1 MADWTPD
8 QQTKIISAYYRARS
22 ALVSTGRLCKE
33 LNYQVVIELAG
44 GVIDEVES
52 LRREHPG
59 VDRDT
64 ALIDLIAMI
73 EAGDRADPGG
83 MIRQMCHDLYDE
95 YGIFAGSLATL
106 YCLRGYA
113 RSSLYEERGDKNL
126 QTLALLDIEKAL
138 SYPVSIYEKMGNEDI
153 RPLMRHVQIKLQR
166 VR

>member
-8 QQTKIISAYYRARS
+8 QRMGIISAYYRARS

-33 LNYQVVIELAG
+33 LNYQVVIELSS

-59 VDRDT
+59 VERDA

-73 EAGDRADPGG
+73 EIGEKNDPGG

-95 YGIFAGSLATL
+95 CGIFAGSLATL

-113 RSSLYEERGDKNL
+113 RSSLYEEGGDKNL
-126 QTLALLDIEKAL
+126 RTLALLDIEKAL
-138 SYPVSIYEKMGNEDI
+138 SYPVATYEKMGNEDI
-153 RPLMRHVQIKLQR
+153 RPIMRHVQVKLQR